1 MGYLDHMLKEGICRK
16 RHRYNA
22 NIQSGGSIE
31 NGFRPMLQFL
41 RETITTFN
49 KPIDFV
55 DYEDCNPEFKENVED
70 DIIWLNS

>member
-1 MGYLDHMLKEGICRK
+1 
-16 RHRYNA
+16 
-22 NIQSGGSIE
+22 
-31 NGFRPMLQFL
+31 MLQFL

>member
-1 MGYLDHMLKEGICRK
+1 MRIPLYAGFRKAMICLL
-16 RHRYNA
+16 YT
-22 NIQSGGSIE
+22 S